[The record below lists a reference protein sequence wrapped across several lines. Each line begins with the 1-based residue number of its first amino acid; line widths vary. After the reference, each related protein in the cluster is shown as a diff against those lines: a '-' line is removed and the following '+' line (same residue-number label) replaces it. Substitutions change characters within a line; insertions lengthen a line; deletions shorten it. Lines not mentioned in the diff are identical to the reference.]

1 MMSEEREALETE
13 ERALKEALERLQA
26 TPSERLESSGPA
38 SDLSSS
44 ALRDIEEA
52 QFQVRSFVQSVRVGF
67 ERASS
72 NVVEEVLLASTL
84 GARIADYL
92 VRRALFD
99 SKRVLSGVA
108 TTMLP
113 ALGVASERST

>member
-26 TPSERLESSGPA
+26 TASERLESSGPA

-52 QFQVRSFVQSVRVGF
+52 QFQVRSFIQSVRAGF

-72 NVVEEVLLASTL
+72 NVVEEVVLASNL

-92 VRRALFD
+92 VRRALF
-99 SKRVLSGVA
+99 VTG
-108 TTMLP
+108 
-113 ALGVASERST
+113 ALLVVKVGG